1 MKTRVTVKNF
11 AVAEKC
17 FRHAVKE
24 ELMKNLS
31 IPSDYYHSNRCKS
44 Q

>member
-1 MKTRVTVKNF
+1 MKTRVTVKKF
-11 AVAEKC
+11 TVGEKC

-24 ELMKNLS
+24 GLMKNLS
-31 IPSDYYHSNRCKS
+31 IPIAYYHSNRCKS